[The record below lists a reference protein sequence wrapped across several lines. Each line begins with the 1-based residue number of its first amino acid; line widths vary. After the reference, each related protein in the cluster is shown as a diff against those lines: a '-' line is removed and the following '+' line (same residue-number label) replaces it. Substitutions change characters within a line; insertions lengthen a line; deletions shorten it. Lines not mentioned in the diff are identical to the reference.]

1 MCALT
6 YQEAEDKGREEGSD
20 EALPG
25 LLGRQGDQRRTA
37 EEEAPNECRNV
48 VANND
53 TAWQQEPTQ
62 AHERRV
68 IV

>member
-6 YQEAEDKGREEGSD
+6 YQEAEDEGREEGSD

-37 EEEAPNECRNV
+37 KEEAPNECRNV

-53 TAWQQEPTQ
+53 TAWQ
-62 AHERRV
+62 
-68 IV
+68 